1 MLVVSLIDPFR
12 IPQFISLFPT
22 YCMSQ
27 SNSSHS
33 TREAWLQDGVRHLEP
48 IFAKAGYAIPPVRV
62 SCGFPA
68 SSSPRTTL
76 GQCWPRERSGGG
88 VNEIFISPKLDDPV
102 TLLDTLLHELC
113 HAVDD
118 CHSGHGEDFKG
129 ICQAVGLEGPARMAH
144 ASEALQI
151 RLMTISQKLGPYP
164 HQAIVFPPPRASN
177 LSRNKAKCPQ
187 CGYEVTLLK
196 RWASYGA
203 PICPKDNLRMEELAL
218 SIPAA
223 DTDEEPKE
231 KEHQAEREIRR
242 AIS

>member
-1 MLVVSLIDPFR
+1 
-12 IPQFISLFPT
+12 
-22 YCMSQ
+22 MSQ

-144 ASEALQI
+144 ASEALQV

-218 SIPAA
+218 SIPAT
-223 DTDEEPKE
+223 DTDEEATE
-231 KEHQAEREIRR
+231 KERQAEREIRR

>member
-1 MLVVSLIDPFR
+1 MLVVSLLNPFR
-12 IPQFISLFPT
+12 IPQFTPTFPT
-22 YCMSQ
+22 ISMSQ

-144 ASEALQI
+144 ASEELQV

-164 HQAIVFPPPRASN
+164 HQAIVFPPLRASN

-223 DTDEEPKE
+223 ETDEEAKE
-231 KEHQAEREIRR
+231 KERQAEREIRR

>member
-1 MLVVSLIDPFR
+1 
-12 IPQFISLFPT
+12 
-22 YCMSQ
+22 MSQ
-27 SNSSHS
+27 SNSSHT

-48 IFAKAGYAIPPVRV
+48 IFAKAGYVIPPVRV

-102 TLLDTLLHELC
+102 TLLDTLVHELC

-144 ASEALQI
+144 ASEALQV
-151 RLMTISQKLGPYP
+151 RLMTIGQKLGPYP

-187 CGYEVTLLK
+187 CGYEVTLLSAGQVMAHPFAPKITCAWKSSHYQFRRPIPTRRPKK
-196 RWASYGA
+196 RSARQSAKSAEPSASK
-203 PICPKDNLRMEELAL
+203 IDFLINE
-218 SIPAA
+218 
-223 DTDEEPKE
+223 T
-231 KEHQAEREIRR
+231 
-242 AIS
+242 

>member
-1 MLVVSLIDPFR
+1 MAWE
-12 IPQFISLFPT
+12 IP
-22 YCMSQ
+22 
-27 SNSSHS
+27 
-33 TREAWLQDGVRHLEP
+33 G
-48 IFAKAGYAIPPVRV
+48 
-62 SCGFPA
+62 
-68 SSSPRTTL
+68 
-76 GQCWPRERSGGG
+76 
-88 VNEIFISPKLDDPV
+88 LDDPV
-102 TLLDTLLHELC
+102 ALLDTLLHELC

-129 ICQAVGLEGPARMAH
+129 ICQSVGLEGPARMAH
-144 ASEALQI
+144 ASEELQV

-177 LSRNKAKCPQ
+177 LSRNKAKCSQ

-203 PICPKDNLRMEELAL
+203 PICPKDNIRMEELAL

-223 DTDEEPKE
+223 ETDEEMKE
-231 KEHQAEREIRR
+231 KERKADREIRR